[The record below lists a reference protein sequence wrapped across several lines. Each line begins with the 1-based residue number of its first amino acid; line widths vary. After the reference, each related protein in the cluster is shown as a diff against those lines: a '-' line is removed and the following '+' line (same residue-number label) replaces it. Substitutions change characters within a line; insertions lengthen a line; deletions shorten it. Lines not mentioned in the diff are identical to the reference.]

1 MSLEMLWYSGTAGAD
16 ARLDRRRDTLSVL
29 DHAEGF
35 RGGGYYIDRL
45 AYGTT
50 SSLVP
55 LRVLLR
61 LRVERSAGVRVD
73 LGAARDF
80 DAAAARDAPSGKGK
94 EAKGFAV

>member
-61 LRVERSAGVRVD
+61 LRVQWNDRLE
-73 LGAARDF
+73 F
-80 DAAAARDAPSGKGK
+80 
-94 EAKGFAV
+94 EWI